1 CALASFHP
9 CETLSEE
16 FTSRCKGC
24 IFMES
29 RTQKARM
36 QTHTGLFKT
45 GDGVRLTQRP
55 PLAQA
60 GFAFRAAFTTAR
72 EAAVRF
78 FLNPHGFA
86 HAFQLLQHGVNHW
99 LRRVQCLAYLG
110 RFHTAP

>member
-1 CALASFHP
+1 VRLNSVIITFSGFKSGTCQRYSGRVTA
-9 CETLSEE
+9 
-16 FTSRCKGC
+16 RK
-24 IFMES
+24 
-29 RTQKARM
+29 KARM

-45 GDGVRLTQRP
+45 GDGVWLTQRP

-86 HAFQLLQHGVNHW
+86 HTFKLLQHGVNHW
-99 LRRVQCLAYLG
+99 LRGVQCLAYLG